1 MKKHS
6 TVKDDILIHLQEIE
20 RPMSWLSRKT
30 EIPYGTLYAIF
41 IQRIMN
47 LSDKYLIKINKALE
61 TNFTND

>member
-1 MKKHS
+1 MKKEN
-6 TVKDDILIHLQEIE
+6 TTKDEILLYLQEIE

-47 LSDKYLIKINKALE
+47 LSDKYLVKINKALE
-61 TNFTND
+61 TDFTNE